1 MDKSVTGIVTVMIHS
16 LLKGNLQEE
25 GDKKVE
31 GLIVALFYRFVEK
44 GKADYCAMNG
54 YD

>member
-1 MDKSVTGIVTVMIHS
+1 MTRIVAETIHS

-44 GKADYCAMNG
+44 GKADYRDMKG